1 MKSLK
6 STFALQW
13 MKVKR
18 YLIEGVE
25 MLYKGMTVRANV
37 EKKVVGENR
46 FLQYLK
52 ILF

>member
-1 MKSLK
+1 MKGLK
-6 STFALQW
+6 STLALQW

-25 MLYKGMTVRANV
+25 MLYKGMTVRAIV
-37 EKKVVGENR
+37 EKVVGENR